1 MPVMAPFPQLSE
13 ERCLRLLLG
22 NSTGPSQVSSSE
34 YVSKV
39 DDHQQYEEERIRC

>member
-1 MPVMAPFPQLSE
+1 MSVMARFAQLSK
-13 ERCLRLLLG
+13 ERRLRLLLG